1 MTVMNYTQ
9 AYVNNYFSG
18 QQTHFYNRPA
28 KKKKKKKKNL
38 ALSTVG
44 FCPPLNKLLKNK
56 DKKINLWTA
65 RGQQTHF
72 CTVEV
77 MHSI

>member
-1 MTVMNYTQ
+1 MSTIILVDSRPT
-9 AYVNNYFSG
+9 FIIG
-18 QQTHFYNRPA
+18 QR
-28 KKKKKKKKNL
+28 KKKKKKKNL

>member
-18 QQTHFYNRPA
+18 QQTHFSNRPA

-65 RGQQTHF
+65 RGQQTHL